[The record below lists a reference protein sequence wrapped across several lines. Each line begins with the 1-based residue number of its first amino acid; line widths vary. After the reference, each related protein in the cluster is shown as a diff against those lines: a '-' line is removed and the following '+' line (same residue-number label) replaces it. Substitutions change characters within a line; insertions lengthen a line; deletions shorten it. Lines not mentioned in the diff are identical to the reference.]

1 MIPLARPLLRR
12 RPAPALAFAV
22 SLAVLALALVAPSQ
36 GLARA
41 HKASCRLVST
51 HLKHHASGCTKAGHR
66 AKGHGRRAA
75 KRHLAAPAVTTSKA
89 SVRASLRT
97 RVSGTAPAGAPLVP
111 ATCEDGSAPQRV
123 GDEIFECE
131 DGSEPR
137 CDTGSSL
144 TLSSDG
150 ATLLCA
156 PGSQTVPSSGE
167 GTCEPAS
174 SPGCG
179 SPPVEDG
186 GEPACEEGS
195 NPSQTSSAPA
205 LTCPAPGGEAPA
217 SAKSSPHS
225 SAGPSGLL
233 ARAS

>member
-1 MIPLARPLLRR
+1 MTPPAIPLPRR

-22 SLAVLALALVAPSQ
+22 SLAVLAVALVAPSQ
-36 GLARA
+36 VLARA
-41 HKASCRLVST
+41 HKASCRPLST
-51 HLKHHASGCTKAGHR
+51 HLRHHASGCAKAGHR
-66 AKGHGRRAA
+66 AKAHTRQGA
-75 KRHLAAPAVTTSKA
+75 KRHRAAPAVSTSKA
-89 SVRASLRT
+89 TVRTSLRT

-111 ATCEDGSAPQRV
+111 ATCEDGGAPQRV

-137 CDTGSSL
+137 CETGSSL

-156 PGSQTVPSSGE
+156 PGAQTVPSSGE

-179 SPPVEDG
+179 SPSVEDG
-186 GEPACEEGS
+186 GEPTSEEET
-195 NPSQTSSAPA
+195 NPWQTNSEPA
-205 LTCPAPGGEAPA
+205 LTRPAPGGAA
-217 SAKSSPHS
+217 STSSKSSP
-225 SAGPSGLL
+225 
-233 ARAS
+233 

>member
-1 MIPLARPLLRR
+1 MTPLARPLPRLC
-12 RPAPALAFAV
+12 PAPALAFAV
-22 SLAVLALALVAPSQ
+22 SLAVLAVALVAPSQ

-41 HKASCRLVST
+41 HKASCRPTST
-51 HLKHHASGCTKAGHR
+51 HLKHHASGCAKAGHR
-66 AKGHGRRAA
+66 AKGHGSQGA
-75 KRHLAAPAVTTSKA
+75 KRHLAAPGVTTSKA
-89 SVRASLRT
+89 SVRASLRI
-97 RVSGTAPAGAPLVP
+97 RASGTAPAGAPLVP

-137 CDTGSSL
+137 CEAGSNL

-186 GEPACEEGS
+186 GEPAGEEES
-195 NPSQTSSAPA
+195 DPWQTSSVPA
-205 LTCPAPGGEAPA
+205 LTRPAPGGAA
-217 SAKSSPHS
+217 STSSKS
-225 SAGPSGLL
+225 PS
-233 ARAS
+233 

>member
-1 MIPLARPLLRR
+1 MTPLARPLPRR

-22 SLAVLALALVAPSQ
+22 SLAVLAVALVAPSQ

-41 HKASCRLVST
+41 HKASCRLVSP
-51 HLKHHASGCTKAGHR
+51 HLKHHPSGCAKAGHR
-66 AKGHGRRAA
+66 AKGH
-75 KRHLAAPAVTTSKA
+75 KRQATKHHLAAPAVSTSKA

-131 DGSEPR
+131 DGSEPH
-137 CDTGSSL
+137 CESGSSL
-144 TLSSDG
+144 TLSSGG

-156 PGSQTVPSSGE
+156 SGSQTVPSSGE
-167 GTCEPAS
+167 GTCEPTS

-179 SPPVEDG
+179 PPPVEDG
-186 GEPACEEGS
+186 GEPTSEEET
-195 NPSQTSSAPA
+195 NPWQTNSEPA
-205 LTCPAPGGEAPA
+205 LTWPAPGGAA
-217 SAKSSPHS
+217 STSSK
-225 SAGPSGLL
+225 PSP
-233 ARAS
+233 